1 MELQTIFEKNLGKIR
16 ELDYEILDVKR
27 TNWHDDFGQTFKD
40 QIKNLEIMYHNVI
53 SFKNVATIGEAVE
66 MLENFDHLA

>member
-1 MELQTIFEKNLGKIR
+1 MPHFGGTKGPEITDNLMELQTIFEKNLGKIR

-40 QIKNLEIMYHNVI
+40 
-53 SFKNVATIGEAVE
+53 
-66 MLENFDHLA
+66 